1 MKRLI
6 SVLLAAVLAAALLTG
21 CTSKYYKDAVAAADR
36 FNASAEK
43 ANVLIQENN
52 DKLDAILSAN
62 SDLDNAVA
70 AAVSLTEQDRLPAS
84 NEALMNLYDAVNQA
98 KTARKA
104 DPKTEGTPLIALLEP
119 TEDMSDEALQEIIAA
134 AGEKISVEL
143 VSLPDVPDYSAEL
156 SVLKQAADDYTASLE
171 DGSVPR
177 DPDEDYVIGKL
188 KTLPSFK
195 SCAKVDKAHDPNG
208 LLGKEGGY
216 IGCVYYIDSRVN
228 TRGLRDK
235 YGSKIND
242 PLSMG
247 TEGGGAVEI
256 YGSVEEALE
265 RGVFLSGYEG
275 YGASHITG
283 GHLVCGTMVIRVS
296 TMYSREDRMK
306 VLQELA
312 DCLSE

>member
-6 SVLLAAVLAAALLTG
+6 SVLLATVLAAALLTG

-208 LLGKEGGY
+208 LLGK
-216 IGCVYYIDSRVN
+216 
-228 TRGLRDK
+228 
-235 YGSKIND
+235 
-242 PLSMG
+242 
-247 TEGGGAVEI
+247 
-256 YGSVEEALE
+256 
-265 RGVFLSGYEG
+265 
-275 YGASHITG
+275 
-283 GHLVCGTMVIRVS
+283 
-296 TMYSREDRMK
+296 
-306 VLQELA
+306 
-312 DCLSE
+312 